1 MNVRTYYV
9 LTWQSPP
16 RLPAHPRIM
25 VGKQGFETIE
35 KALNFFKKQAPDNL
49 FINLEKVTEVSEDF
63 SEIFIQLGAK

>member
-16 RLPAHPRIM
+16 RLPAHPRVM
-25 VGKQGFETIE
+25 VGKQGFETID
-35 KALNFFKKQAPDNL
+35 KALIFFKKQGPDNL
-49 FINLEKVTEVSEDF
+49 FINLEKVTESSEDF